1 MIAEVLKT
9 GQIMI
14 KSETECE
21 RNLLQG
27 FVESNAIDSKEFT
40 MCCHNKKCAFKI
52 ETNDNRY
59 TENNP

>member
-21 RNLLQG
+21 RKLIQS
-27 FVESNAIDSKEFT
+27 FVEVNAVDSEAFT
-40 MCCHNKKCAFKI
+40 MCCHGKKCAFKI
-52 ETNDNRY
+52 EINDNRY
-59 TENNP
+59 T